1 MQDVRYRCL
10 ETPHGYILERLSHM
24 PWVCLMTSPVVW
36 REVFLHSTTSA
47 FLSFLLTR
55 LVSTPLE
62 SSWSWESHFLQKRQ
76 SMYNDCWWS
85 GESQRGLPPPRP
97 GSAVRKWFLRSAS
110 NNVWVS
116 CEISMIVYCG
126 IQVKLQITQCSAGT
140 GRSQRAMHAT
150 AKKES
155 IPFFFFFFKSWNR
168 AGTWCFTMHSDP
180 ARHVIKV
187 LVTSTFAVQSAV
199 CHSVFKVQETKT
211 KSDLSLLCDQC
222 FS

>member
-1 MQDVRYRCL
+1 MQDVRYRRL

-24 PWVCLMTSPVVW
+24 PWVCLMTGPVVW
-36 REVFLHSTTSA
+36 REVFLHSTTSP
-47 FLSFLLTR
+47 FLNFLLTH

-85 GESQRGLPPPRP
+85 RESQRELPLPRP
-97 GSAVRKWFLRSAS
+97 GSTVRKWFLRSAS

-126 IQVKLQITQCSAGT
+126 IQVKLQITQRSAGT
-140 GRSQRAMHAT
+140 GHSQRAMPQQRRRA
-150 AKKES
+150 
-155 IPFFFFFFKSWNR
+155 FLFCKSWNR
-168 AGTWCFTMHSDP
+168 PGTWCFTRHGDP

-187 LVTSTFAVQSAV
+187 LVTSTFAV
-199 CHSVFKVQETKT
+199 
-211 KSDLSLLCDQC
+211 
-222 FS
+222 

>member
-155 IPFFFFFFKSWNR
+155 IPFFFFFFS
-168 AGTWCFTMHSDP
+168 
-180 ARHVIKV
+180 
-187 LVTSTFAVQSAV
+187 
-199 CHSVFKVQETKT
+199 
-211 KSDLSLLCDQC
+211 
-222 FS
+222 